1 MPPSL
6 NLAAGVG
13 WLVIAAK
20 FPVGAERVGDSHM
33 EVRMRE
39 GNATLAVRTTGAA
52 IPSLVETARSL
63 KTLRA
68 LTSSDDGQCGLAR
81 SALDAAVG
89 ALQRR
94 SRQQRN
100 LNHSVHALL
109 RKTGV
114 TLRLPCELCTCPE
127 PSVPPVAL
135 RQFLGMYGAL
145 LTELRGR
152 PRALAEI
159 VHRGAGPPESAVQLL
174 LCFVFG
180 HLWQPDEEAALLDVS
195 ERLLFLRVQASACVG
210 VVVTTAATTTGTH
223 TTTAAAHTTTTT
235 TTCRRPAWREPST
248 LARYRSGCCRRTCA

>member
-1 MPPSL
+1 MPRP
-6 NLAAGVG
+6 AEPRD
-13 WLVIAAK
+13 AK
-20 FPVGAERVGDSHM
+20 G
-33 EVRMRE
+33 
-39 GNATLAVRTTGAA
+39 TLASRQTGAA

-68 LTSSDDGQCGLAR
+68 LTSSDDGECGSAR
-81 SALDAAVG
+81 GALDTAIG

-100 LNHSVHALL
+100 LNHSVYALL

-114 TLRLPCELCTCPE
+114 TLRLPCELCACPE
-127 PSVPPVAL
+127 PSVPPAAL
-135 RQFLGMYGAL
+135 RQFLGMYGTL

-159 VHRGAGPPESAVQLL
+159 VHRGGGPPESAVQLL

-195 ERLLFLRVQASACVG
+195 ECLLSLRMQALLSLLLVLHQHEYYHL
-210 VVVTTAATTTGTH
+210 TTDSY
-223 TTTAAAHTTTTT
+223 
-235 TTCRRPAWREPST
+235 CCYSISR
-248 LARYRSGCCRRTCA
+248 RSGCSRSACRQ

>member
-1 MPPSL
+1 MPQ
-6 NLAAGVG
+6 ATRRG
-13 WLVIAAK
+13 
-20 FPVGAERVGDSHM
+20 
-33 EVRMRE
+33 VRMPE
-39 GNATLAVRTTGAA
+39 GNTTTLGIRGTPVAAT
-52 IPSLVETARSL
+52 PSLVETARSL

-68 LTSSDDGQCGLAR
+68 LTSSDDGQCGSAR
-81 SALDAAVG
+81 GALDAAVG

-114 TLRLPCELCTCPE
+114 TLRLPCELCTCPD
-127 PSVPPVAL
+127 PSVPPAAL

-195 ERLLFLRVQASACVG
+195 DGLLSLRMQALLFTNS
-210 VVVTTAATTTGTH
+210 
-223 TTTAAAHTTTTT
+223 
-235 TTCRRPAWREPST
+235 
-248 LARYRSGCCRRTCA
+248 

>member
-1 MPPSL
+1 
-6 NLAAGVG
+6 
-13 WLVIAAK
+13 
-20 FPVGAERVGDSHM
+20 
-33 EVRMRE
+33 MRE
-39 GNATLAVRTTGAA
+39 GNVTLAASGTPVAA

-68 LTSSDDGQCGLAR
+68 LTSSDDGQCGSAR
-81 SALDAAVG
+81 GALDAAVG

-94 SRQQRN
+94 SRQLRN

-127 PSVPPVAL
+127 PSVPPAAL

-180 HLWQPDEEAALLDVS
+180 HLWQPDEESALLDVS
-195 ERLLFLRVQASACVG
+195 ERLLSLRMQALLLLIAAATALVGEGATTLAPRAGSECVLVE
-210 VVVTTAATTTGTH
+210 VVVVVVAVAV
-223 TTTAAAHTTTTT
+223 AV
-235 TTCRRPAWREPST
+235 S
-248 LARYRSGCCRRTCA
+248 

>member
-1 MPPSL
+1 MPRRAEPRD
-6 NLAAGVG
+6 
-13 WLVIAAK
+13 AK
-20 FPVGAERVGDSHM
+20 G
-33 EVRMRE
+33 
-39 GNATLAVRTTGAA
+39 TLAGRRTGAA

-68 LTSSDDGQCGLAR
+68 LTSSDDGECGSAR
-81 SALDAAVG
+81 GALDTAIG

-100 LNHSVHALL
+100 LNHSVYALL

-114 TLRLPCELCTCPE
+114 TLRLPCELCACPE
-127 PSVPPVAL
+127 PSVPPAAL
-135 RQFLGMYGAL
+135 RQFLGMYGTL

-159 VHRGAGPPESAVQLL
+159 VHRGGGPPESAVQLL

-195 ERLLFLRVQASACVG
+195 ERLLSLRMQALLSLLLVLLPLLLLLKLLIA
-210 VVVTTAATTTGTH
+210 TAAIVLVGG
-223 TTTAAAHTTTTT
+223 AAALVP
-235 TTCRRPAWREPST
+235 RAGS
-248 LARYRSGCCRRTCA
+248 A